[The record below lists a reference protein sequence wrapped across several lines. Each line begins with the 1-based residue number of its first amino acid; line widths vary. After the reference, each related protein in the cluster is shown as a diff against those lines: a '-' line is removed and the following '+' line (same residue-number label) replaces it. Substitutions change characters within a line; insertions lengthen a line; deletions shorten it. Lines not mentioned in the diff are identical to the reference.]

1 MFFFLFFFF
10 LYFSFSVLNDCV
22 IQVEVLVALP
32 IWKAIQR
39 YEAVLDVALLVC
51 LFSSS
56 PISIY

>member
-1 MFFFLFFFF
+1 MLILCFSFLF
-10 LYFSFSVLNDCV
+10 LFSFSVLNDCV